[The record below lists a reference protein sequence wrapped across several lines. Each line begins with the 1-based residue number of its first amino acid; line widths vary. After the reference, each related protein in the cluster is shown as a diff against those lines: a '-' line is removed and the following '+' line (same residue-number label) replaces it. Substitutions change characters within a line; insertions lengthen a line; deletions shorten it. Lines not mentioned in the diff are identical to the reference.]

1 MGLDPPGGG
10 PVQLVEEVTAR
21 HMVVV
26 DARIR
31 VHHPC
36 PYCDISVEF
45 PGSLFLLWCDNR
57 RDIFLVTSPSLGE
70 LRRVGTALRQSFHAR
85 RLIEDGREAILLV
98 PDFEW
103 ADPPSVTGMARK
115 VGVWVLHP
123 VVYFG
128 GTETYRL
135 LSPTKAALNR
145 LVARAR
151 RVGDVEVLSVSERSG
166 LGTVRDLPTASV
178 HFFEALTDLQAR
190 SLVAAYEG
198 GLFDVPSR
206 TSWEAVARGVGLS
219 RSTFGEHLRKGQW
232 RLLRNSY
239 AALKMRAGSTVKPLL
254 LRATGPARRA
264 RRTPLQGIRGPMA
277 PNPSQAV
284 TEPTL
289 RDAERT
295 LARGNSL

>member
-1 MGLDPPGGG
+1 
-10 PVQLVEEVTAR
+10 
-21 HMVVV
+21 MVVV

-36 PYCDISVEF
+36 PYCDLSVEF
-45 PGSLFLLWCDNR
+45 PETLFLLWCDNR
-57 RDIFLVTSPSLGE
+57 RDIFLVASPSVEE
-70 LRRVGTALRQSFHAR
+70 LHRVGQALRDSFHAR
-85 RLIEDGREAILLV
+85 RLIEDGREALVLV

-103 ADPPSVTGMARK
+103 AEPPSVTGMARK

-135 LSPTKAALNR
+135 LSPTKTALNR

-166 LGTVRDLPTASV
+166 LDSVRELPTASV
-178 HFFEALTDLQAR
+178 HFFEGLTDLQAR

-198 GLFDVPSR
+198 GLYDVPSR
-206 TSWEAVARGVGLS
+206 ASWGAVAQSVGLA

-239 AALKMRAGSTVKPLL
+239 AALKMRARLTAKPLL
-254 LRATGPARRA
+254 LKATGPARKGQ
-264 RRTPLQGIRGPMA
+264 RTPLRGIRDPGVPNAAGP
-277 PNPSQAV
+277 V
-284 TEPTL
+284 GEPVSP
-289 RDAERT
+289 A
-295 LARGNSL
+295 A